1 MPRNL
6 DIDLLRSF
14 AAIAR
19 TRTLV
24 QSARQVGRTP
34 AALSM
39 QVKKLESLLGQPLLN
54 RTGRGVLLT
63 FHGEKLLVHALEI
76 LRAHDEAVADLS
88 GTGLVGTI
96 RFGCPGDYAS
106 AFLPPVLR
114 EFARHHPRVFVQ
126 VHCAPT
132 PRLRERLRTH
142 ALDLALVSVAE
153 GEDPAGVIRHEP
165 LVWVGHAGDTGDG
178 LAERDPLP
186 LALSDEATL
195 DHRLALEA
203 LSRIGRAWR
212 IAYASE
218 DLAGLVSVVRSGQAI
233 AVLTR
238 SAVPPDLQVLPA
250 GQALPLPLLPGVGV
264 KVAFDLARPPALV
277 SAFAAVLE
285 ALVPVGP

>member
-1 MPRNL
+1 
-6 DIDLLRSF
+6 
-14 AAIAR
+14 
-19 TRTLV
+19 
-24 QSARQVGRTP
+24 
-34 AALSM
+34 
-39 QVKKLESLLGQPLLN
+39 LN
-54 RTGRGVLLT
+54 RTGRGVVLT

-88 GTGLVGTI
+88 GAGLVGTI

-106 AFLPPVLR
+106 AFLPRVLR
-114 EFARHHPRVFVQ
+114 EFAQHHPRVFVQ

-132 PRLRERLRTH
+132 PRLRERLRAH

-165 LVWVGHAGDTGDG
+165 LVWVGHAGDA
-178 LAERDPLP
+178 LAELDPLP

-203 LSRIGRAWR
+203 LARMGRAWR

-218 DLAGLVSVVRSGQAI
+218 DLAGLVSVVRSGLAI

-250 GQALPLPLLPGVGV
+250 GAGQPLPLLPGVGV

-277 SAFAAVLE
+277 AAFAAVLE
-285 ALVPVGP
+285 TVVPVGP